1 MRILALLATYNEQR
15 FIGNCLNH
23 LIAQGIEVYLIDNG
37 STDDT
42 LAIAERRLGEGVAAI
57 ETLPRDG
64 LFEFRQILARKETL
78 GATLEADWFIHLDA
92 DEIRLAP
99 RTGQT
104 LAEAIGEA
112 DAAGY
117 NAINFQEFT
126 FVPTLEAPDHDHD
139 GYLQTMR
146 WYYPFAPFQPHRL
159 TAWKRQPGPVDL
171 VGKAGHRV
179 AFEGL
184 RMCPQSFPMRHYLY
198 LSVPHAIRKYAQRRH
213 APTALAAG
221 WHEWREQLDPARILL
236 PSQAQLRR
244 YLGDDALDA
253 SEPHAHHLVF
263 APTRR
268 SSRRA

>member
-1 MRILALLATYNEQR
+1 MRIVALLATYNEQR
-15 FIGNCLNH
+15 FIGNCLDH
-23 LIAQGIEVYLIDNG
+23 LIEQGVEVHVIENG

-42 LAIAERRLGEGVAAI
+42 LAIAERRLGRGVAAI
-57 ETLPRDG
+57 EALPRDG
-64 LFEFRQILARKETL
+64 LFEFRRILARKEAL
-78 GATLEADWFIHLDA
+78 AATLDADWFIHLDA

-99 RTGQT
+99 GAGQT

-112 DAAGY
+112 DLAGY

-139 GYLQTMR
+139 DYLQTMR

-171 VGKAGHRV
+171 AAKAGHRV

-184 RMCPQSFPMRHYLY
+184 RMFPLAFPMRHYLY
-198 LSVPHAIRKYAQRRH
+198 LSVPHAVRKYARRQH

-221 WHEWREQLDPARILL
+221 WHEWREQLDPARVRL
-236 PSQAQLRR
+236 PSQAQLRP

-253 SEPHAHHLVF
+253 SEPHDHHLAI
-263 APTRR
+263 APGRR
-268 SSRRA
+268 SPRRA